1 MPGPT
6 LDIDELA
13 AELGRSVSWLYEHWQ
28 TEAAARRLPKPLH
41 DGAAPL
47 RWSRAQV
54 YACLDR
60 SLDREAR
67 IAAAAHRAAAD
78 AAREARNQ
86 SARERLAEESRARL
100 EARFG
105 GLAAGGLPKSRRA

>member
-6 LDIDELA
+6 LDIDEMA
-13 AELGRSVSWLYEHWQ
+13 AEIGRSVTWLYDHWRD
-28 TEAAARRLPKPLH
+28 EAAAKRLPAPLH
-41 DGAAPL
+41 AGAPPL

-60 SLDREAR
+60 GLDREAR

-78 AAREARNQ
+78 AAREAAARTG
-86 SARERLAEESRARL
+86 RERLADESRARL
-100 EARFG
+100 DARFG
-105 GLAAGGLPKSRRA
+105 GAPGGPRHV

>member
-1 MPGPT
+1 MPGPA

-13 AELGRSVSWLYEHWQ
+13 AEFGRSVTWVYDHWRD
-28 TEAAARRLPKPLH
+28 EVAARRLPAPLNG
-41 DGAAPL
+41 GAPPL

-60 SLDREAR
+60 GLDREAR

-78 AAREARNQ
+78 AAREVRNQ
-86 SARERLAEESRARL
+86 PGREHLADESRARL
-100 EARFG
+100 DARFG
-105 GLAAGGLPKSRRA
+105 GQS